1 MKPEPYDQIMDD
13 RAEEEARLAA
23 EEAENAGAIA
33 KAEAQEDMRKGDDDA
48 TKMDSMSQINKP
60 NPNR

>member
-33 KAEAQEDMRKGDDDA
+33 KAEAQEDM
-48 TKMDSMSQINKP
+48 KMDLVHSDVA
-60 NPNR
+60 RGGE

>member
-23 EEAENAGAIA
+23 KDAGAIA
-33 KAEAQEDMRKGDDDA
+33 EAQAQEDMRKGDDDA

>member
-23 EEAENAGAIA
+23 KDTGAIA
-33 KAEAQEDMRKGDDDA
+33 EAQAQEDMRKGDDDA
-48 TKMDSMSQINKP
+48 TKMDNMSQINKP

>member
-23 EEAENAGAIA
+23 KDAGAIA
-33 KAEAQEDMRKGDDDA
+33 KAEAQEDM
-48 TKMDSMSQINKP
+48 KMDLVHSDVA
-60 NPNR
+60 RGGE